1 MSGAT
6 NIRIGSGG
14 PPTSGNWNYGL
25 TTAGLTLEAF
35 DRIQIRPT
43 MLEPHHFASARQSI
57 NLELLSWSDEGFN
70 FWETAFGTIPLIA
83 GQATYTLPTNLVTI
97 TDMYYSQVNA
107 GGAGVNQ
114 DRIMIPIERTQY
126 AQIVN
131 KLQQG
136 VPTQYWLQ
144 MLYVPQVT
152 IWEVPQA
159 GQVAPGYVLGW
170 YGLQQIQD
178 ANIGGVEAPDVHYR
192 ALEALTARLA
202 FRLAEKFIPLSNP
215 ARSAVMQEK
224 KGLADLAFANM
235 ARRDQEPGVT
245 TIRANIGVYGRM

>member
-14 PPTSGNWNYGL
+14 PASSGTWNYGQ
-25 TTAGLTLEAF
+25 TTAGLVLEAF
-35 DRIQIRPT
+35 DRIQLRPA
-43 MLEPHHFASARQSI
+43 MLEPHHFASARQSL
-57 NLELLSWSDEGFN
+57 NLELLSWSNEGFN
-70 FWETAFGTIPLIA
+70 FWETAAGTIPLVPN
-83 GQATYTLPTNLVTI
+83 QATYTLPTNLVTI
-97 TDMYYSQVNA
+97 TEMFYSQVNA

-114 DRIMIPIERTQY
+114 DRIMVPITRTQY

-131 KLQQG
+131 KLQPG
-136 VPTQYWLQ
+136 IPTQYWFQ

-192 ALEALTARLA
+192 ALDALTARLT
-202 FRLAEKFIPLSNP
+202 FRLAEKFIPQTAPTRTQLL
-215 ARSAVMQEK
+215 QEK
-224 KGLADLAFANM
+224 KMLADDAFDKM

-245 TIRANIGVYGRM
+245 QIRPNISAYGRI

>member
-14 PPTSGNWNYGL
+14 PPTSNSWNYGL

-35 DRIQIRPT
+35 DRIQMRPT
-43 MLEPHHFASARQSI
+43 MLDPHHFASARQSI
-57 NLELLSWSDEGFN
+57 NLELLEFSNSGFN
-70 FWETAFGTIPLIA
+70 FWETAYGTIPLVNN
-83 GQATYTLPTNLVTI
+83 QATYTLPPNLVTI
-97 TDMYYSQVNA
+97 TEMFYSQVNA

-114 DRIMIPIERTQY
+114 DRIMIPITRTQY
-126 AQIVN
+126 AQITN
-131 KLQQG
+131 KLQPG

-192 ALEALTARLA
+192 AIEALAARLT
-202 FRLAEKFIPLSNP
+202 FRLAEKFVPFSLPTRAAIL
-215 ARSAVMQEK
+215 QEK
-224 KGLADLAFANM
+224 KGLADQAFDNM

-245 TIRANIGVYGRM
+245 KISANIGVYGRI

>member
-1 MSGAT
+1 MSGT

-14 PPTSGNWNYGL
+14 PQTSGTWDYGL
-25 TTAGLTLEAF
+25 TTAGLVLEAF
-35 DRIQIRPT
+35 DRIQLRPT
-43 MLEPHHFASARQSI
+43 QLEPHHFASARQSI
-57 NLELLSWSDEGFN
+57 NLELMDWSNEGFN
-70 FWETAFGTIPLIA
+70 FWETAAGTIPLVA
-83 GQATYTLPTNLVTI
+83 NQATYTLPTNLVTI
-97 TDMYYSQVNA
+97 TEMYFSQVNA

-114 DRIMIPIERTQY
+114 DRIMIPITRTQY

-136 VPTQYWLQ
+136 IPTQYWLQ
-144 MLYVPQVT
+144 MLYVPQIT

-192 ALEALTARLA
+192 ALDALAARLT
-202 FRLAEKFIPLSNP
+202 FRLAEKFLPFALP
-215 ARSAVMQEK
+215 TRAAVMQEK
-224 KGLADLAFANM
+224 KGLAEEAFNKM

-245 TIRANIGVYGRM
+245 TIRANISAYGRI